1 MVSLVFV
8 PHHCTCYQQL
18 WTGLLFFIVNIWN
31 LRKTIFP
38 SMVEM
43 LEVRKVQSKI
53 YSGLVRISMQLL
65 HGYYSEIKYGE
76 NDGARLS
83 DFLKVNY

>member
-1 MVSLVFV
+1 
-8 PHHCTCYQQL
+8 
-18 WTGLLFFIVNIWN
+18 
-31 LRKTIFP
+31 
-38 SMVEM
+38 MVEM

-65 HGYYSEIKYGE
+65 QGYYSEIKYGE